1 MTPAMLE
8 KEEAQG
14 PVRSGDED
22 VRQYL
27 KEIREYPRLTQEEEQ
42 QIARRCAQGDEEAIR
57 QMVNSNLRL
66 VVSVIREYPRLT
78 QEEEQQI
85 ARRCAQGDEEA
96 IRQMV
101 NSNLRLV
108 VSVARE
114 YAGRG
119 VPLLDLI
126 QEGSIGLI
134 VAAKKFDYTMEYR
147 FSTYATKW
155 IRQRGVPLLD
165 LIQEGSIGLIVAAK
179 KFDYTMEYRF
189 STYATKWIRQRITRY
204 LTDHGGLIRVPAHT
218 AERMR
223 KVTAAKNA
231 LIQENGEEPTEDE
244 VAART
249 GLPREKVSQ
258 LMKLAP
264 QTCSLDAPVGE
275 EGDTTVGNYL
285 PTNEGA
291 EPQEELVRQEL
302 ASLMDGL
309 APQTCSLDAPVGEEG
324 DTTVG
329 NYLPT
334 NEGAE
339 PQEELVRQELASLM
353 DGLLDQLNPRQRQ
366 ILRLRFGMED
376 GVCYTLEEIGKMIGI
391 SKERVRQVEKQA
403 IERLKCLGADLGLED
418 FLE

>member
-42 QIARRCAQGDEEAIR
+42 QIAQ
-57 QMVNSNLRL
+57 
-66 VVSVIREYPRLT
+66 
-78 QEEEQQI
+78 
-85 ARRCAQGDEEA
+85 RCAQGDEEA

-114 YAGRG
+114 YAG
-119 VPLLDLI
+119 
-126 QEGSIGLI
+126 
-134 VAAKKFDYTMEYR
+134 
-147 FSTYATKW
+147 
-155 IRQRGVPLLD
+155 RGVPLLD

-275 EGDTTVGNYL
+275 D
-285 PTNEGA
+285 
-291 EPQEELVRQEL
+291 
-302 ASLMDGL
+302 
-309 APQTCSLDAPVGEEG
+309 G